1 MNREEVT
8 DEINL
13 TELLFKFWAYK
24 PLFIAIIFIFVSSS
38 VFYLHNTSKIYTSTS
53 MFIPERQNSSN
64 DIPSGLLS
72 LITGGAKLPI
82 TPGFSSNMDALIER
96 FSAREF
102 VLEIAGELKLYDDQF
117 FNSYD
122 PKIQEPFW
130 KAKLKSLI
138 NWKSR
143 SSNPAK
149 IAESN
154 VLQSFKNNITITETD
169 GGAMQISVDHFNP
182 ERAAEIANHIMTKI
196 ISVLKSEKFESANER
211 LDYLSQRMADSLI
224 TLENAGD
231 KLKNFALANST
242 AAVASFYQGSVVLDK
257 LRTQREENKK
267 QIETIDILLSK
278 ARRSSPTFQ
287 DYAALRKKY
296 PSLDQSDFRRI
307 LGISESVSAWSWP
320 SVDTMTRVRNS
331 LQDRADSLDTEI
343 RKYESEATKYAI
355 SAEEQTKLTRELKIA
370 ESVYTILIEQV
381 KSQSLVS
388 GFMPESSQV
397 IATADAA
404 ITETK
409 PKKFL
414 IVALAAT
421 FGFFVSAVLA
431 LILSR
436 KKGVFYSTG
445 ELLKAINPK
454 FHHKIR
460 RLRDYRTS
468 SLQELQSRMIR
479 RPVPWLKQLFLETST
494 NRGIS
499 PIIVADTTN
508 LSNADLIA
516 RLLTV
521 YAHEFDRSVAY
532 IDLSK
537 TPQFQDREQG
547 TEGSET
553 ITDIKPAEIYDGCTE
568 YNYRSGKQNVDWLF
582 SKSFQETLD
591 FLNTKYH
598 TIIFSANLDVL
609 DLLQA
614 SGKLHESK
622 LVIHASK
629 RKSTF
634 ENIHKLNAQGNIEV
648 ALLS

>member
-1 MNREEVT
+1 MDREQANGEIGLAEVFFR
-8 DEINL
+8 L
-13 TELLFKFWAYK
+13 WAYK
-24 PLFIAIIFIFVSSS
+24 FLFLAMIFISVSCS
-38 VFYLHNTSKIYTSTS
+38 VFYITNTPKLYTSS
-53 MFIPERQNSSN
+53 SIFVPEKQNSSN
-64 DIPSGLLS
+64 NLASGLLS
-72 LITGGAKLPI
+72 RTTLPI
-82 TPGFSSNMDALIER
+82 IPGFSSNLDALIER
-96 FSAREF
+96 FLAREF
-102 VLEIAGELKLYDDQF
+102 VLELADELKLYDDPF

-138 NWKSR
+138 KWKSR

-169 GGAMQISVDHFNP
+169 GGAMEIRVDHFNP

-196 ISVLKSEKFESANER
+196 ISLLKKEKLQSTNDR
-211 LDYLSQRMADSLI
+211 LDYLSQRLADSLI
-224 TLENAGD
+224 NFENAEE
-231 KLKNFALANST
+231 KLKQFTLSNNPAAL
-242 AAVASFYQGSVVLDK
+242 ASFYKGSIMLDN
-257 LRTQREENKK
+257 LRTQQEDSKK
-267 QIETIDILLSK
+267 QIETINVLLSK
-278 ARRSSPTFQ
+278 ARHSSPTFQ
-287 DYAALRKKY
+287 DYAALRNRY
-296 PSLDQSDFRRI
+296 PLLDQSNFRRI
-307 LGISESVSAWSWP
+307 LGISEIISAWSWP
-320 SVDTMTRVRNS
+320 SVETLARVQNS
-331 LQDRADSLDTEI
+331 LRDRAGSLDTEI

-370 ESVYTILIEQV
+370 ESIYLVLFEQV
-381 KSQSLVS
+381 KTQSLIA
-388 GFMPESSQV
+388 GFAPDGSQV
-397 IATADAA
+397 IAAADAA

-414 IVALAAT
+414 ILNLAAT
-421 FGFFVSAVLA
+421 FGFFISALLA

-436 KKGVFYSTG
+436 NKGVFYSSG

-460 RLRDYRTS
+460 RLRYYRTS
-468 SLQELQSRMIR
+468 SLQELQSRLIQ
-479 RPVPWLKQLFLETST
+479 RPIPWLKQLFLETST

-508 LSNADLIA
+508 FDNADLIA

-532 IDLSK
+532 LDLSK
-537 TPQFQDREQG
+537 KPQFQDREQG
-547 TEGSET
+547 TLASDT
-553 ITDIKPAEIYDGCTE
+553 ITDIKPAKIYDGCTE
-568 YNYRSGKQNVDWLF
+568 YNYQSGKQNVDWLF

-598 TIIFSANLDVL
+598 TIIFSANSDVL

-629 RKSTF
+629 GKTTF
-634 ENIHKLNAQGNIEV
+634 DKIHKLNEQGNIEV